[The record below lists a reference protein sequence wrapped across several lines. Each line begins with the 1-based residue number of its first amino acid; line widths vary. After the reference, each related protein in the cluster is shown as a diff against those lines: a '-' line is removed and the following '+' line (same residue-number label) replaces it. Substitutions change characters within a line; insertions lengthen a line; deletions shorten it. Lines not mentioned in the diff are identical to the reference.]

1 MHKLNEIVYEYLE
14 AIFFEKYIFFSYCI
28 KYQLFYLAISIIG
41 GFWASLNFLLT
52 NFTKMVN

>member
-41 GFWASLNFLLT
+41 LLGI
-52 NFTKMVN
+52 TKLSPH